1 MTNALDT
8 LDDITNSLDEDEGL
22 VRIYLDYRKAFDSVQ
37 HTGLKHK
44 FKSYGLC
51 DVFHKMDSRFLE
63 KKKQRVFLKW
73 RFLKPRYGEY

>member
-1 MTNALDT
+1 MLGT
-8 LDDITNSLDEDEGL
+8 LDNITNSLDEDEGL

-44 FKSYGLC
+44 FKSYGLG
-51 DVFHKMDSRFLE
+51 DVYIKWIQDFLR
-63 KKKQRVFLKW
+63 KKQRVFLRG